1 MNVDACCMHVHVH
14 VKYMAQD
21 NACIM
26 YGILTSPP
34 PVAAI
39 HQSFFRWRAEMA
51 CQIVA
56 VVWLASGTISIGICI
71 GNGSSGISGMIIGR
85 RGRVVWRGRGIS
97 RSRIFRQPAA
107 ARNSN

>member
-1 MNVDACCMHVHVH
+1 VHVH

-34 PVAAI
+34 AVAAI
-39 HQSFFRWRAEMA
+39 HQSSFRWRAEMA
-51 CQIVA
+51 CRIVV
-56 VVWLASGTISIGICI
+56 VVWLAPGTISIGIGI

-85 RGRVVWRGRGIS
+85 RGRRVVWRGRGIS